1 MTAAGKIALVTGG
14 TQGIGLATAKRLAAD
29 GHWVAICSRSAD
41 HVASAR
47 KEMRAAGV
55 IEERLLAIEM
65 EIGDEASMRLG
76 LDRVRRAWGDIEILV
91 NNAGRSAASSEFGH
105 ESLANLRATMEVN
118 LFSVA
123 FLCNEVLPAMKR
135 RGWGRIANVASSAGL
150 GAPLGL
156 LPYSVSKAALVAF
169 TKSLAVDIADK
180 GICVNAVAP
189 GPIATANYQA
199 SKGEAGVAA
208 RARSIPSGRLGTPE
222 DVAEVIGFLASAGA
236 QHVTGQIVAAD
247 GGECAAGLYASMW
260 ARARD
265 Q

>member
-29 GHWVAICSRSAD
+29 GHWVAIGSRSAD

-105 ESLANLRATMEVN
+105 GSSRT
-118 LFSVA
+118 FG
-123 FLCNEVLPAMKR
+123 R
-135 RGWGRIANVASSAGL
+135 RWR
-150 GAPLGL
+150 
-156 LPYSVSKAALVAF
+156 
-169 TKSLAVDIADK
+169 
-180 GICVNAVAP
+180 
-189 GPIATANYQA
+189 
-199 SKGEAGVAA
+199 
-208 RARSIPSGRLGTPE
+208 
-222 DVAEVIGFLASAGA
+222 
-236 QHVTGQIVAAD
+236 
-247 GGECAAGLYASMW
+247 
-260 ARARD
+260 
-265 Q
+265 